1 MSSVATYSKN
11 FDAYFIKKLDDYD
24 MILVD
29 DGICSDV
36 LNSDIKELVFSDTT
50 KNFHELL
57 GANEDKNTL
66 IIDENFSHLADIS
79 VIRLI
84 VRGYDESLDR
94 LSFDA
99 GLLNLSKPYKYSIS
113 DGGIEI
119 RLDIIAKDS
128 DINGFLSTIKY
139 EYFSTEFSSDRT
151 IFIYADADLVFTKRL
166 KVSKKDQI

>member
-1 MSSVATYSKN
+1 MSNVATYSQN
-11 FDAYFIKKLDDYD
+11 FDAYHIKKVGDYD
-24 MILVD
+24 IILVD

-50 KNFHELL
+50 KNFCDFLST
-57 GANEDKNTL
+57 NDSQNTL
-66 IIDENFSHLADIS
+66 VLDENFSHLSDVS

-84 VRGYDESLDR
+84 IRGYDESLDR

-99 GLLNLSKPYKYSIS
+99 GFLNLAKPYKYSIS

-128 DINGFLSTIKY
+128 NISGFLSTIKY
-139 EYFSTEFSSDRT
+139 YFSTKFDSDKT
-151 IFIYADADLVFTKRL
+151 IFIYADADLVFTQKL
-166 KVSKKDQI
+166 KATKKD